1 VNALYLAAANL
12 RFHWGRTLVLVA
24 AAALVLAVPVLTRAL
39 LAQGEAALTA
49 RAEATPLLLGAR
61 GSRLD
66 LVMAGAYFTDD
77 LPEPATMAAVEAV
90 WESGLGIPAPLHTAF
105 TANGARVVGTTLDY
119 LDLRGLE
126 VAEGRAFALLG
137 EAVLGAGAAARLGAG
152 PGDAILSDP
161 ENLFDLDGAYPLEMS
176 VVGVLAPT
184 GTPDDDV
191 VLTDIKTAWVIA
203 GIGHGH
209 DDVVAAGGDPAAA
222 AAAAA
227 RVVQYA
233 RITPENVD
241 GFHFHGDPAGYPV
254 TAVLVAPFDARS
266 ATILRGRYLD
276 AEGPVQAVV
285 PADVIEALVAR
296 LLRIAALVDAVTVV
310 VGAAAA
316 LALGLAL
323 FLTWRLRAAEMR
335 MAFALGAG
343 RGTIAR
349 LALSELGLL
358 VLAAVALAAPLV
370 VVVQAQ
376 APTIAARLIALGS

>member
-1 VNALYLAAANL
+1 MNALYLAAANL
-12 RFHWGRTLVLVA
+12 RFHWARTLVLVV

-39 LAQGEAALTA
+39 LAQGEAALAA
-49 RAEATPLLLGAR
+49 RAEATPLLLGTR

-77 LPEPATMAAVEAV
+77 LPEPATLAASEAV
-90 WESGLGIPAPLHTAF
+90 WDSGLGIPVPLYTAF
-105 TANGARVVGTTLDY
+105 TTGEARIVGTTLDY
-119 LDLRGLE
+119 FDLRGLE
-126 VAEGRAFALLG
+126 AAEGRPFALLG
-137 EAVLGAGAAARLGAG
+137 EAVLGASAAARLRLG
-152 PGDAILSDP
+152 PGDTVLSNP
-161 ENLFDLDGAYPLEMS
+161 ENLFDLDGAYPLEMT

-184 GTPDDDV
+184 GTPDDEAV
-191 VLTDIKTAWVIA
+191 FTDIKTAWVIA

-209 DDVVAAGGDPAAA
+209 DDILAEGEDA

-233 RITPENVD
+233 RITEANID
-241 GFHFHGDPAGYPV
+241 SFHFHGDPATYPV
-254 TAVLVAPFDARS
+254 TAVMVVPHDERS

-285 PADVIEALVAR
+285 PADVIDALVAR
-296 LLRIAALVDAVTVV
+296 LLRIAALVDAVTLV

-323 FLTWRLRAAEMR
+323 FLTWRLRAPEMR
-335 MAFALGAG
+335 TAFALGAG

-349 LALSELGLL
+349 LALAEIGL
-358 VLAAVALAAPLV
+358 VLLAAALLAAPLV
-370 VVVQAQ
+370 IALQSH

>member
-1 VNALYLAAANL
+1 MNALTLAAANL
-12 RFHWGRTLVLVA
+12 RFHWARTLVLIV

-49 RAEATPLLLGAR
+49 RAEATPLLLGTR

-77 LPEPATMAAVEAV
+77 LPEPTTMATSEAV
-90 WESGLGIPAPLHTAF
+90 WESGLGIPVPLHTAF
-105 TANGARVVGTTLDY
+105 TSGGARIVGTTLDY

-126 VAEGRAFALLG
+126 MAEGRTFAVLG

-161 ENLFDLDGAYPLEMS
+161 ENLFDLDGAYPLEMT
-176 VVGVLAPT
+176 VAGVLARA

-191 VLTDIKTAWVIA
+191 VLVDIKTAWVIA

-209 DDVVAAGGDPAAA
+209 DDVLATGEDAAA
-222 AAAAA
+222 AAAGI
-227 RVVQYA
+227 VQYA
-233 RITPENVD
+233 RITDANIE

-254 TAVLVAPFDARS
+254 TAVMVSPYDERS

-285 PADVIEALVAR
+285 PADVIDALVAR
-296 LLRIAALVDAVTVV
+296 LLRIASLVDAVTVV

-323 FLTWRLRAAEMR
+323 FLSWRLRAPEMR
-335 MAFALGAG
+335 TAFALGAG

-349 LALSELGLL
+349 LALAEVAL
-358 VLAAVALAAPLV
+358 VLAGAALVALPIVIA
-370 VVVQAQ
+370 VQSR

>member
-1 VNALYLAAANL
+1 MNALYLAAANL
-12 RFHWGRTLVLVA
+12 RFHWARTLVLVV
-24 AAALVLAVPVLTRAL
+24 AAALVLSVPVLTRTL
-39 LAQGEAALTA
+39 LAQGEAQLGA
-49 RAEATPLLLGAR
+49 RAEATPLLLGTR

-77 LPEPATMAAVEAV
+77 LPEPTNMAASEAV
-90 WESGLGIPAPLHTAF
+90 WDSGLGIPVPLHTRF
-105 TANGARVVGTTLDY
+105 TAGGARVVGTTLDY
-119 LDLRGLE
+119 FDLRALE
-126 VAEGRAFALLG
+126 VAQGRPFALLG

-161 ENLFDLDGAYPLEMS
+161 ENLFDLDGAYPLEMT

-184 GTPDDDV
+184 GTPDDDAV
-191 VLTDIKTAWVIA
+191 FVDIKTAWVIA

-209 DDVVAAGGDPAAA
+209 DDILAEGEDA

-227 RVVQYA
+227 RAVQYA
-233 RITPENVD
+233 RITPENID
-241 GFHFHGDPAGYPV
+241 SFHFHGDPATYPV
-254 TAVLVAPFDARS
+254 TAVMVAPYDDRS

-296 LLRIAALVDAVTVV
+296 LLRIAALVDAVTLV
-310 VGAAAA
+310 VGIAAG

-323 FLTWRLRAAEMR
+323 FLSWRLRAPEMR
-335 MAFALGAG
+335 TAFALGAG

-349 LALSELGLL
+349 MALAEVALVIAGAALLAL
-358 VLAAVALAAPLV
+358 PLV
-370 VVVQAQ
+370 IVLLSQ

>member
-1 VNALYLAAANL
+1 MNALILAAANL
-12 RFHWGRTLVLVA
+12 RFHWARTLVLVV

-77 LPEPATMAAVEAV
+77 LPEPTTMATAEAV
-90 WESGLGIPAPLHTAF
+90 WDSALGIPVPLHTVF
-105 TANGARVVGTTLDY
+105 TAGGARIVGTTLDY

-126 VAEGRAFALLG
+126 VAEGRPFALLG
-137 EAVLGAGAAARLGAG
+137 EALLGAGAAARLDAG
-152 PGDAILSDP
+152 VGDAILSDP

-176 VVGVLAPT
+176 VAGTLAPT
-184 GTPDDDV
+184 GTPDDDAV
-191 VLTDIKTAWVIA
+191 FVDVKTAWVIA

-209 DDVVAAGGDPAAA
+209 EDVLAEGEDA

-227 RVVQYA
+227 RVVEYA
-233 RITPENVD
+233 RITEANVD
-241 GFHFHGDPAGYPV
+241 SFHFHGDPATYPV
-254 TAVLVAPFDARS
+254 TAVMVAPHDDRAS
-266 ATILRGRYLD
+266 TILRGRYLD
-276 AEGPVQAVV
+276 ATGPVQAVV
-285 PADVIEALVAR
+285 PADVIDALVDR

-323 FLTWRLRAAEMR
+323 FLSWRLRAPEMR
-335 MAFALGAG
+335 TAFALGAG

-349 LALSELGLL
+349 LALAEIGL
-358 VLAAVALAAPLV
+358 VLACAALLALPLV
-370 VVVQAQ
+370 VAVQSQ
-376 APTIAARLIALGS
+376 AATIAATLVALGS